1 MSSTPRITSRR
12 FAELFVVALV
22 LIFIWLVAG
31 LFTASEFYRRSIAMR
46 GELEKFFEIVM
57 VQMVT
62 SLNWAFYTPFLIA
75 LAERLPL
82 RKPVLLRNVLIL
94 SALLPAIGLI
104 RSIHGSVVMNLGEH
118 HHVSMDF
125 MRLSV
130 AIRLHRYIA
139 IGALIIVVTNLVMAQ
154 REVAERGRRELAAK
168 TLLARAEL
176 DGLRAQMQPHFLF
189 LTLQTIA
196 DVVHRDPA
204 TADDMIV
211 GLSDL
216 LRRSLTL
223 GNEPV
228 PLFDELDFVDRTLAL
243 YAACFDG
250 RLAIRFDA
258 GEDVLSARVPPLLV
272 QQLVENAV
280 VQGIAP
286 AGGGAIEVRGWRDG
300 DQLRLEVRDGGAAS
314 RDEEG
319 LVPIRVRLERLFE
332 DAELTV
338 RSDANGFVAAVAI
351 PLDLMTEPGFPADE
365 LRMLEA
371 V

>member
-1 MSSTPRITSRR
+1 MTEARISRR
-12 FAELFVVALV
+12 RQAELFVVALAIV
-22 LIFIWLVAG
+22 AIWLVAG
-31 LFTASEFYRRSIAMR
+31 LFTASEFYRRSIALGGNR
-46 GELEKFFEIVM
+46 DGFSEILAF
-57 VQMVT
+57 QMMS
-62 SLNWAFYTPFLIA
+62 SLNWALFTPFLIA

-82 RKPVLLRNVLIL
+82 RKPVLLRNTLIL
-94 SALLPAIGLI
+94 TALLPPIALI
-104 RSIHGSVVMNLGEH
+104 RSIYGAAVQNFGEQH
-118 HHVSMDF
+118 TVAMDF
-125 MRLSV
+125 VRLSV
-130 AIRLHRYIA
+130 NIRMHRYMTIT
-139 IGALIIVVTNLVMAQ
+139 ALIIVVTNLVLAQ
-154 REVAERGRRELAAK
+154 REVAERGRRELAGK

-196 DVVHRDPA
+196 DVVHRNPA

-223 GNEPV
+223 GNDPV

-243 YAACFDG
+243 YATCFDG

-258 GEDVLSARVPPLLV
+258 GEDVLPARVPPLLV

-286 AGGGAIEVRGWRDG
+286 AGGGAIDVRGWRDG
-300 DQLRLEVRDGGAAS
+300 DRLRLEVRDGGAAS

-319 LVPIRVRLERLFE
+319 LVPIRVRLEKLFE

-351 PLDLMTEPGFPADE
+351 PLDLRTEPGFLADE
-365 LRMLEA
+365 PRMLEA